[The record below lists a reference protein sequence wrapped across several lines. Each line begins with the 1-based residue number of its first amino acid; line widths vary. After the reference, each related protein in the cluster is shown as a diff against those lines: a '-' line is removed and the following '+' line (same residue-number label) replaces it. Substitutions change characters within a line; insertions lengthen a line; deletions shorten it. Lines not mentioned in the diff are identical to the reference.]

1 MGEITYL
8 YTVGKEPMERGKLM
22 FRRGG
27 LLSKDL
33 EWVRKDGVWG
43 LNTRVTSEKSS
54 EGQQLTVGAGK
65 EAKHMGRGALRVLTT
80 ASVSHA
86 E

>member
-33 EWVRKDGVWG
+33 DWVRKDGV
-43 LNTRVTSEKSS
+43 
-54 EGQQLTVGAGK
+54 
-65 EAKHMGRGALRVLTT
+65 
-80 ASVSHA
+80 
-86 E
+86 